1 MIHLNIPTLYK
12 RKSDI
17 LPLIDVYLTML
28 CEQYGL
34 KKQIMTESLKIMESY
49 QWPGNVRELKNI
61 IEFLVVST
69 SVPFITPRD
78 LPEHIRDNWKLEIPQ
93 ESFRDETS
101 DYNLLSTNH
110 LNLKEAMAQFES
122 QMILNA
128 LHSSRSLRKAAIKL
142 DIDHANL
149 IRRMNR
155 LGIQFSYK

>member
-1 MIHLNIPTLYK
+1 MP
-12 RKSDI
+12 
-17 LPLIDVYLTML
+17 
-28 CEQYGL
+28 
-34 KKQIMTESLKIMESY
+34 ESLKIMESY

-101 DYNLLSTNH
+101 DNNLLSTNN

-128 LHSSRSLRKAAIKL
+128 LQSSQSLRKAAIKL

-149 IRRMNR
+149 IRRMKR
-155 LGIQFSYK
+155 LGIQFSYKR